1 MKTTSIIVIGLV
13 ALVTSLSLY
22 TVKQQ
27 EYAIKFRLGE
37 IIDNDIP
44 PGLHFKMPLVN
55 NVRKFDNRILEM
67 DMPTEVLNT
76 IEQEFVEVDYY
87 VNWKITQVADYY
99 ISTRGDE
106 FEAQNRLAQIISDRL
121 REEFA
126 QRTLGEVI
134 SVGRGELMQTLTNS
148 VNDRAGELG
157 IEIVDIRIKRIELTD
172 SVLDSVFTR
181 MQTDRNETANEQR
194 SLGREAAERIRSDAD
209 RQARILQAEA
219 GRDASKLRG
228 EGDAE
233 ATRIYAEAYNRDV
246 EFYRFQRSLEAY
258 RNSFGNGQDTLV
270 LDPESEFFDYF
281 RDQNAGASQ

>member
-1 MKTTSIIVIGLV
+1 MKTISMIIAVFIAVIVGLS
-13 ALVTSLSLY
+13 AY

-37 IIDNDIP
+37 IIDNDIE
-44 PGLHFKMPLVN
+44 PGLHFKMPFVN

-76 IEQEFVEVDYY
+76 IEQEYVDVDYY
-87 VNWKITQVADYY
+87 VNWRITEVSNYY
-99 ISTRGDE
+99 TSTRGDE
-106 FEAQNRLAQIISDRL
+106 FEARNRLAQIISDRL
-121 REEFA
+121 RDEFA

-134 SVGRGELMQTLTNS
+134 SVGRGELMTTLTNS
-148 VNDRAGELG
+148 VNERAGTLG
-157 IEIVDIRIKRIELTD
+157 IAIVDIRIKRIELTD

-181 MQTDRNETANEQR
+181 MQTERNETANEQR

-209 RQARILQAEA
+209 RQTRILLAEA
-219 GRDASKLRG
+219 ERDAAKLRG

-233 ATRIYAEAYNRDV
+233 ATRIYADAFNRDV

-258 RNSFGNGQDTLV
+258 RNSFASGTDTLV
-270 LDPESEFFDYF
+270 LDPESAFFDYF
-281 RDQNAGASQ
+281 RDQNPSPN

>member
-1 MKTTSIIVIGLV
+1 MKALILFIVAVVL
-13 ALVTSLSLY
+13 LLLSMSVY

-37 IIDNDIP
+37 IVDNDIQ
-44 PGLHFKMPLVN
+44 PGLHFKLPFVN

-67 DMPTEVLNT
+67 DMASELLNT
-76 IEQEFVEVDYY
+76 IEQEFVEVDYF
-87 VNWKITQVADYY
+87 VNWRITNVANYY
-99 ISTRGDE
+99 TSTRGDE
-106 FEAQNRLAQIISDRL
+106 LFARNRIAPIIRDRL

-126 QRTLGEVI
+126 KRTLGEVI
-134 SVGRGELMQTLTNS
+134 SVGRGELMETLTNS
-148 VNDRAGELG
+148 VNERAGDLG
-157 IEIVDIRIKRIELTD
+157 INIVDVRVKRIELTD

-209 RQARILQAEA
+209 RQVRILLAEA
-219 GRDASKLRG
+219 ERDAERLRG

-233 ATRIYAEAYNRDV
+233 ATQIYADAYTSDS

-258 RNSFGNGQDTLV
+258 QNAFGNGQDTLV

-281 RDQNAGASQ
+281 RNQRSSGGN